1 LLKLRFVSEVDPGF
15 TLFETL
21 RVQQAGAALVEKH
34 LARLGRSARQFGF
47 AYSEAKVRSMLDAY
61 CFSLPP
67 GPYYR
72 LRLDLRHDGDVRCD
86 TELIVS
92 SVAQPVLLCLSD
104 VVLSGLEAALVQHKT
119 SMRTTYDKAAKKAEQ
134 LGVFDLLFFNAY
146 GQLTEGARCNV
157 FLRIDG
163 RWWTP
168 PLACGVLPGIMRGEI
183 MADPRWKASERVL
196 TRADLEH
203 AEAIAVCNALRGILN
218 ARLLGIGRPLTAQT
232 DDPSCLRPGS
242 VPLS

>member
-1 LLKLRFVSEVDPGF
+1 MGVDLEFCFIVVPCRFTF
-15 TLFETL
+15 T
-21 RVQQAGAALVEKH
+21 LVEKH
-34 LARLGRSARQFGF
+34 LARLGLSARQFGF

-163 RWWTP
+163 RWWSRATP
-168 PLACGVLPGIMRGEI
+168 SQAGSPDYILLPVRC
-183 MADPRWKASERVL
+183 RASER
-196 TRADLEH
+196 
-203 AEAIAVCNALRGILN
+203 
-218 ARLLGIGRPLTAQT
+218 
-232 DDPSCLRPGS
+232 S
-242 VPLS
+242 VPHEAHCTPLLPRRVQDRPA